1 MSKASRRTTI
11 RDFLIFQ
18 LKLVI
23 DGVKD
28 MALIWL
34 STLALLVDLITGR
47 GEKPRLFYGVMRL
60 GERFDLWLS
69 LYASAADAE
78 DDADGLFGI
87 SAAGSPTLVGKLE
100 ELVRGGDEPR
110 SRRRERGRPVK
121 DAA

>member
-1 MSKASRRTTI
+1 MTKATRGTTI

-18 LKLVI
+18 LKLLI

-34 STLALLVDLITGR
+34 STLALVADLITGR
-47 GEKPRLFYGVMRL
+47 GRKPRLFYGVMRL
-60 GERFDLWLS
+60 GERFDLWLN
-69 LYASAADAE
+69 LYAPSDGAE
-78 DDADGLFGI
+78 DDEDGLFGI
-87 SAAGSPTLVGKLE
+87 SRAGSPTLVGKLE

-110 SRRRERGRPVK
+110 SRRGRRSGPVH